1 MLATLL
7 LGQIEADDQ
16 DAGAD
21 PPADRSTGFAYDPQ
35 NEDGFARWIRFVLS
49 PEEAETLWGWS
60 RQDGDGYRKLARQ
73 FDDAD
78 DEVALEAVLNKTRAA
93 LASAEV
99 SARERQ
105 AVTGRQAAN
114 QRSSDALMKNWLTDP
129 ARPHV
134 IVLGN
139 EKGGSGKSTTAMH
152 LAIGLLKAGYAV
164 GTIDLDSQGTLTH
177 YVRNRER
184 YGEAT
189 GQSLAVPDH
198 RRVRIPAH
206 VAAGDARHDERLQ
219 LAAAIEDMRDRDYI
233 VIDTPGNNT
242 FLSRLAHILA
252 DTLVTPLNDSF
263 LDIDVLVRMDMDG
276 KTVLGPSIYSRS
288 VMDRWPRRRSLGGE
302 PLNWVVMRNRLA
314 HLDSRN
320 QKRMEA
326 LLSSLALRI
335 GFESA
340 PGLSERVIFRELFT
354 KGMTVLDLP
363 EPLTGSHAAARIEA
377 MRLLDAIGVPAV
389 AAAAQ

>member
-1 MLATLL
+1 MPAP
-7 LGQIEADDQ
+7 IR
-16 DAGAD
+16 
-21 PPADRSTGFAYDPQ
+21 PPTAAPGSPTTPRTKTDL
-35 NEDGFARWIRFVLS
+35 RWIRFVLS

-164 GTIDLDSQGTLTH
+164 GTIDLDTRQGTLTH

-219 LAAAIEDMRDRDYI
+219 LVHRLSQSRHSGNLILNTKQRVAPAHGESFVWIGALATAIEDMRDRDYI

-302 PLNWVVMRNRLA
+302 PLN
-314 HLDSRN
+314 
-320 QKRMEA
+320 
-326 LLSSLALRI
+326 
-335 GFESA
+335 
-340 PGLSERVIFRELFT
+340 
-354 KGMTVLDLP
+354 
-363 EPLTGSHAAARIEA
+363 
-377 MRLLDAIGVPAV
+377 
-389 AAAAQ
+389 